1 LVRVGAGEGVASA
14 NCINILGVKLAII
27 DTNSIK
33 SMHWGCK
40 TISVAF
46 APAPMSAI
54 GAKRLLGRA
63 GRHHYWG
70 VLHSAL
76 LHCRSVLYNV
86 RAFLAVVRWI
96 DGDKMK
102 DFVRVLVDATADPA
116 T

>member
-1 LVRVGAGEGVASA
+1 L
-14 NCINILGVKLAII
+14 
-27 DTNSIK
+27 
-33 SMHWGCK
+33 
-40 TISVAF
+40 
-46 APAPMSAI
+46 
-54 GAKRLLGRA
+54 RLLRCLLSAQSGYWA
-63 GRHHYWG
+63 EQEERHNYSG

-86 RAFLAVVRWI
+86 RAFLAVVCWI

>member
-1 LVRVGAGEGVASA
+1 MKNQGMFDVGQLDPAAKLVAAGVFVAL
-14 NCINILGVKLAII
+14 IVDGMDLQMLAL
-27 DTNSIK
+27 S
-33 SMHWGCK
+33 
-40 TISVAF
+40 
-46 APAPMSAI
+46 PEQEE
-54 GAKRLLGRA
+54 
-63 GRHHYWG
+63 RHNYSG

>member
-1 LVRVGAGEGVASA
+1 MA
-14 NCINILGVKLAII
+14 
-27 DTNSIK
+27 
-33 SMHWGCK
+33 
-40 TISVAF
+40 
-46 APAPMSAI
+46 
-54 GAKRLLGRA
+54 
-63 GRHHYWG
+63 
-70 VLHSAL
+70 LHSAL